1 MKHKIVTGVIRKPLS
16 NGNNGQSKHWGLSH
30 RERKEWLDSLAKSEW
45 LPHGLGVNTYD
56 IQTAMSLIPPD
67 SLLGLEITRVIG
79 KGQRK
84 WDADS
89 VLRGNAKQLIDSLV
103 EFGLAEDDSPRYI
116 DWVHA
121 YQDDSDRSKGPSTV
135 VTIYTIGGTP

>member
-1 MKHKIVTGVIRKPLS
+1 MRQKILTGYIDKQLT
-16 NGNNGQSKHWGLSH
+16 NGNNGQTKHWSSSH
-30 RERKEWLDSLAKSEW
+30 KERRQWVESLVKSEW
-45 LPHGLGVNTYD
+45 LPHGLGVDTYD
-56 IQTAMSLIPPD
+56 IQTAMSLVPSD
-67 SLLGLEITRVIG
+67 SLLGLEITRVLG

-103 EFGLAEDDSPRYI
+103 ELKLADDDSPRYI

-121 YQDDSDRSKGPSTV
+121 YQDDSDRSNGPSTI
-135 VTIYTIGGTP
+135 VTVYTIGGTP